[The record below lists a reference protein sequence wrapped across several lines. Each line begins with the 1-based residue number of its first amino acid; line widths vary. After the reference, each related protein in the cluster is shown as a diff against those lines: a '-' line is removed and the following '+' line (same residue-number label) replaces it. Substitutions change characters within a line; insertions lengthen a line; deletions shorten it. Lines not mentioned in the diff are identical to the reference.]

1 MLKIIP
7 KVFLIVFLLHIKL
20 FAQINDTTFYSG
32 NYSIKVDSIII
43 TGNEKTDNFIILN
56 ELSFHAGDKV
66 NPKILEYNRERVYSL
81 GIFTQVKI
89 IPLEVDSVNIVNI
102 VVRESWYIFPIPFLY
117 VNNNDWGELSYG
129 IDLLVQNFRGN
140 NEKIRIHAGFGYDPN
155 YLISYSNPYISRGE
169 DIFFNSNV
177 SYSEIKNK
185 SQIARKLYGAD
196 FNQKVSGGNIQ
207 IGKRIG
213 LFQKLYVNAGF
224 KVVETP
230 VYIAGISVSGSR
242 IDRVFTLGA
251 GYIYDTRD
259 LSQFARD
266 GLYFNSTLDF
276 NGLNINNVNYKVF
289 NLDIRK
295 YSKLTHDLSI
305 KGRIK
310 TRLSFGGIV
319 PYYDYSF
326 IGYEDRL
333 RGYYY
338 DKMEG
343 TSSYLASLEL
353 NYPVIKDFDLNIKFI
368 PLLPK
373 SLFSYRIAVYAELY
387 ADAGFAKLNGEPFSI
402 NKVNSGYGAG
412 FTFLILPY
420 SVFRIEYA
428 INNVGKK
435 QWILGIGASF

>member
-7 KVFLIVFLLHIKL
+7 KVFLILFLIQLKS
-20 FAQINDTTFYSG
+20 FAQINDTTYYSG
-32 NYSIKVDSIII
+32 NYSIKVDSITI
-43 TGNEKTDNFIILN
+43 TGNEKTDDFIILN
-56 ELSFHAGDKV
+56 ELSFHTGDKV
-66 NPKILEYNRERVYSL
+66 NSKILEYNRERVYSL
-81 GIFTQVKI
+81 GIFTQVKMV
-89 IPLEVDSVNIVNI
+89 PLGVDSVNIVNI
-102 VVRESWYIFPIPFLY
+102 IVRESWYIFPIPFLY

-140 NEKIRIHAGFGYDPN
+140 NEKIRIHAGFGYNPN

-169 DIFFNSNV
+169 DIFLNSNV

-185 SQIARKLYGAD
+185 SQIARTLYGSD

-207 IGKRIG
+207 IGKRID
-213 LFQKLYVNAGF
+213 LFQRLYINAGF

-266 GLYFNSTLDF
+266 GFYFNSTLDF
-276 NGLNINNVNYKVF
+276 NGLNINNVDYKVF

-295 YSKLTHDLSI
+295 YLKLNNDLSI

-310 TRLSFGGIV
+310 TRLTFGGTV

-353 NYPVIKDFDLNIKFI
+353 NYPVVKDFDLSLNFI

-373 SLFSYRIAVYAELY
+373 SLFSYRIAVYAEIF
-387 ADAGFAKLNGEPFSI
+387 ADAGFVKLSGEPFSV
-402 NKVNSGYGAG
+402 NNLNSGYGAG

-428 INNVGKK
+428 INNYSRQ